1 MQCKQQISQDSIKQS
16 ENNYTLHTAMIT
28 LALIGTVVLLE
39 VFAFY
44 KYMTANHGVFKK
56 MGIEHPPTSWFF
68 GNFNLAIKYG
78 VFEAQKIFYNK
89 YKDKKVYGWYD
100 SRKPVMVV
108 RDLDM
113 IKDIFVKNFASFT
126 DRYTLFDFNPP
137 FRDNLLNLRGEHW
150 KHVRNIVTPTFSSGR
165 IKKMTSH
172 IHKNTKVFLENIQQ
186 MYETGQE
193 VELRDLSAA
202 FTLDVIASTG
212 FGLEINTLKNPKN
225 KFATE
230 AQKVINPNPVLF
242 TFVLFIPELSK
253 FFSTLGFPI
262 VPQKSMVYF
271 AQVVDQIIEERKRDG
286 LNGKVNDF
294 LDLLMNAEKEEEQ
307 MEQRELTRSELH
319 AQALLFIFAGFDT
332 TATVLSF
339 TLFFLAM
346 NPEVLK
352 KAQQEVDAKCGQ
364 GLPNYDTAQALT
376 YLDMCIN
383 ESIRVASPAIFI
395 NRRCVQDTYIQ
406 GIHIPK
412 DMIILIPICAIH
424 SDPEIYSDPDK
435 FDPERFNSE
444 NKATRHPYAHLP
456 FGQGPRNCI
465 GMRLALLEL
474 KIALAALLQKFS
486 PVPCSKSVYPIKLSK
501 VQPRA
506 QDGLWVKFEQRM
518 K

>member
-1 MQCKQQISQDSIKQS
+1 
-16 ENNYTLHTAMIT
+16 
-28 LALIGTVVLLE
+28 
-39 VFAFY
+39 
-44 KYMTANHGVFKK
+44 MTANHGVFKK

-68 GNFNLAIKYG
+68 GNFNLTIKYG
-78 VFEAQKIFYNK
+78 ISEVQKIFYNK

-100 SRKPVMVV
+100 TRNPVLVV
-108 RDLDM
+108 KDLDM
-113 IKDIFVKNFASFT
+113 IKDIFVKNFASFV
-126 DRYTLFDFNPP
+126 DRHNLFEVNPP
-137 FRDNLLNLRGEHW
+137 LRDNLLNLRGEHW
-150 KHVRNIVTPTFSSGR
+150 KHVRNIVTPAFSSGR

-172 IHKNTKVFLENIQQ
+172 IYRNAKILLDNIQPIC
-186 MYETGQE
+186 ETGQE
-193 VELRDLSAA
+193 VELRDLSAC

-212 FGLEINTLKNPKN
+212 FGLEINTLKDPKN

-242 TFVLFIPELSK
+242 TFVLFIPELGKIFSK
-253 FFSTLGFPI
+253 LGFPI
-262 VPQKSMVYF
+262 FPQKSLDYF
-271 AQVVDQIIEERKRDG
+271 AQVVDQIIEKRKRDG

-294 LDLLMNAEKEEEQ
+294 LDLVMNAEAEAGHGEGK
-307 MEQRELTRSELH
+307 ELTRSEIH
-319 AQALLFIFAGFDT
+319 AQALLFIFAGFET

-352 KAQQEVDAKCGQ
+352 KAQQEVDAKCLQ
-364 GLPNYDTAQALT
+364 DLPTYDTAQTLT

-383 ESIRVASPAIFI
+383 ESIRVGSPAIVI

-406 GIHIPK
+406 DIHIPK

-424 SDPEIYSDPDK
+424 SDPEIYPDPGK

-474 KIALAALLQKFS
+474 KIVMAAILQKFS

-501 VQPRA
+501 VWPRA
-506 QDGLWVKFEQRM
+506 QDGLWMKFEQR
-518 K
+518 KK

>member
-1 MQCKQQISQDSIKQS
+1 
-16 ENNYTLHTAMIT
+16 MIT
-28 LALIGTVVLLE
+28 LVLIGTVVLLA

-78 VFEAQKIFYNK
+78 VFESQKIFYNK

-100 SRKPVMVV
+100 SRRPVMVV

-113 IKDIFVKNFASFT
+113 VKDIFVKNFSSFV
-126 DRYTLFDFNPP
+126 DRYTLFDVDPP
-137 FRDNLLNLRGEHW
+137 FRDNLLNLKGEHW

-172 IHKNTKVFLENIQQ
+172 IQKNAKVLLENIQHF
-186 MYETGQE
+186 YETGQE
-193 VELRDLSAA
+193 VELRDLSSC

-212 FGLEINTLKNPKN
+212 FGLEINTLKDPEN
-225 KFATE
+225 KFAAE
-230 AQKVINPNPVLF
+230 ARKVINPNPILF
-242 TFVLFIPELSK
+242 TIILFIPELTK
-253 FFSTLGFPI
+253 IFSNLGFPI
-262 VPQKSMVYF
+262 LPQKSMVYF

-286 LNGKVNDF
+286 LHGKVNDF
-294 LDLLMNAEKEEEQ
+294 LDLLMNAETEAGHEEG
-307 MEQRELTRSELH
+307 RELTRSELH
-319 AQALLFIFAGFDT
+319 AQALVFIFAGFDT

-339 TLFFLAM
+339 TLFFIAM

-352 KAQQEVDAKCGQ
+352 KAQEEVDAKCGQ
-364 GLPNYDTAQALT
+364 ELPTYDVAQTLT

-383 ESIRVASPAIFI
+383 EANRLASPAIFI
-395 NRRCVQDTYIQ
+395 NRRCVQDAYIQ
-406 GIHIPK
+406 DIYFPK
-412 DMIILIPICAIH
+412 DMIVLIPLYAIH
-424 SDPEIYSDPDK
+424 CDPEIYPEPDK
-435 FDPERFNSE
+435 FDPERFISE

-474 KIALAALLQKFS
+474 KIVIAAILQKFT
-486 PVPCSKSVYPIKLSK
+486 PVPCSKTVYPIKLSK
-501 VQPRA
+501 MQPRA
-506 QDGLWVKFEQRM
+506 QDGLWVKFEQRR